1 MSRIVSV
8 VTLIGT
14 LALAPALASAEST
27 LSFTGFSV
35 SPDSWYAH
43 LGATTALNHDIYKD
57 GFLLRG
63 SVGGGRY
70 DYDAGATKI
79 DGDVVA
85 IDTMLGYQHY
95 FTTGLSTKS
104 SRVTGYVGGDY
115 QNHDLSPND
124 PASRVN
130 GHEFGLKGQAE
141 LVLNLSD
148 KVLADLVGNYSG
160 AFDTYWSR
168 SRLSYD
174 FGPVAIGPE
183 ATFLG
188 SKSFDQQRLG
198 MFANIPLA
206 KNVVGSIGGGYSD
219 AKRRGEDGGY
229 ADISVSCV
237 F

>member
-8 VTLIGT
+8 VSLVGA
-14 LALAPALASAEST
+14 LALAPSLANAEST
-27 LSFTGFSV
+27 LAFTGFSV
-35 SPDSWYAH
+35 SPDSWYTH
-43 LGATTALNHDIYKD
+43 VGATTAINHDIYKD

-63 SVGGGRY
+63 SVGGGEY
-70 DYDAGATKI
+70 DYNAASKI
-79 DGDVVA
+79 NGDVVA
-85 IDTMLGYQHY
+85 TDLMVGYQHY
-95 FTTGLSTKS
+95 FTTSLSSKS
-104 SRVTGYVGGDY
+104 SRMTGYIGGDY

-124 PASRVN
+124 PAARVN
-130 GHEFGLKGQAE
+130 GSEFGLKGQAE

-148 KVLADLVGNYSG
+148 KIVADLVGNYSN

-183 ATFLG
+183 ATFMG
-188 SKSFDQQRLG
+188 SKSFDQQRFG
-198 MFANIPLA
+198 AFANIPLV

-229 ADISVSCV
+229 ADISISCI